1 MSTLTLSCL
10 HIPSSIKRTRLY
22 GISVAKAP
30 IFPQKRPLLK
40 SLHLHCSKNLTF
52 DSSFQYAKAEESSN
66 SIIKGNDIVDAIDTE
81 EAPQIAVHSK
91 SGENFVEL
99 NRDESF
105 SLNSQ
110 TESFS
115 SSSQTFIKWPMWLF
129 GPLILLATGM
139 VPTLWLPLSS
149 VFLGPNVA
157 GLLSLVG
164 LDCIFNMGAMIFLL
178 MADACARATETSWDQ
193 IRQNVP
199 GNYRLWNCGA
209 SITGFIIPLLLLFA
223 YRKGT
228 LQPGL
233 SSISFLVLVG
243 PYLLLLSIQMLTE
256 ALTWY
261 WRSPAWLITPV
272 VYEGYRILQL
282 MRGITLA
289 GEVGAPVWMVQTLRG
304 LVSWWVLVLGIQL
317 MRVSWF
323 VGSTSQNKSDVSE
336 GTNM

>member
-1 MSTLTLSCL
+1 MSTITFSSFN
-10 HIPSSIKRTRLY
+10 IPTSAQRTQFHGSRF
-22 GISVAKAP
+22 IKAP
-30 IFPQKRPLLK
+30 LFSQKRPFLK
-40 SLHLHCSKNLTF
+40 NQHLQCSKNLTF
-52 DSSFQYAKAEESSN
+52 DSSFQYAKAEESNN
-66 SIIKGNDIVDAIDTE
+66 SIIKGHDIVDAIDSE
-81 EAPQIAVHSK
+81 DAPQVAVLHSE

-99 NRDESF
+99 SRNESF
-105 SLNSQ
+105 SLNTQ
-110 TESFS
+110 TL
-115 SSSQTFIKWPMWLF
+115 IKWPMWIL
-129 GPLILLATGM
+129 GPLILLTTGM

-149 VFLGPNVA
+149 VFLGPNMA

-178 MADACARATETSWDQ
+178 MADACARTTETSWDQ
-193 IRQNVP
+193 IRQLVP

-209 SITGFIIPLLLLFA
+209 SMMGFTVPLLLLFA
-223 YRKGT
+223 SRKGT
-228 LQPGL
+228 VQPHL
-233 SSISFLVLVG
+233 NFITFLVLVG
-243 PYLLLLSIQMLTE
+243 PYLLLLSVQVLTE

-261 WRSPAWLITPV
+261 WRSPVWLITPV

-323 VGSTSQNKSDVSE
+323 VGSMSQNKSATSE
-336 GTNM
+336 VTDL